1 MQLGFNYF
9 TDTGEMSR
17 FFLTNACRGGII
29 IKARCGAV
37 GGARRLGACS
47 GFRLRIS
54 NKRAIGRKTAETRGK
69 RDRAAVEIVA

>member
-9 TDTGEMSR
+9 TDAGEMGR

-47 GFRLRIS
+47 RFRLRFPD
-54 NKRAIGRKTAETRGK
+54 KRAIGRKTAETRGK
-69 RDRAAVEIVA
+69 RDRAAEKIAA